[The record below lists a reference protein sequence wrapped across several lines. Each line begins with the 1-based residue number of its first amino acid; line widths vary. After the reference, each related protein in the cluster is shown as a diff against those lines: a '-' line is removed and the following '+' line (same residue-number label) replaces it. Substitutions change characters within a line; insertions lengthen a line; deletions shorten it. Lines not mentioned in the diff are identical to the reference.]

1 MLHRSLLVVYRRG
14 GSRSLSAA
22 AIISNDLRDYIS
34 LYNVGDWR
42 CQHHGIKQL
51 QQSRALSIHHSHQ
64 QPRLSGGNSISSRRR
79 RCLVSQPI
87 SQQTSA
93 NNNNNAHAQPTLFS
107 LPNLLH
113 PSDFIQ
119 LANNAIRECD
129 SVRRTLAASLSSAN
143 DNNTAATVDTTNS
156 IAASKVQ
163 RAKQTLH
170 RLDDISNIVC
180 TVIDAAELCRS
191 VHADPQW
198 RRGASDSFGI
208 LSEYIGNL
216 NADER
221 LYQSLSKF
229 VFFADDGDDSESSS
243 SDAPPSESTTT
254 ILSQLPPE
262 YQRMAMAMKREFER
276 DGIHLQYTQ
285 REEARELNNVIV
297 GLESLFNNNITEKT
311 KYYEV
316 EGTSMVNEVDRIVP
330 RHVLGQLVRN
340 HPVDTADNNNAANQ
354 HGNDK
359 EKSSLM
365 LSSDNLLTN
374 TLLAHS
380 PSSSL
385 RKEVYMQS
393 HTSIPENLN
402 VLDSLIRHRHL
413 HSTLLGY
420 KSYAHRVLSDR
431 MVGSPDKVHDFLS
444 SMEERSSHVFKRD
457 MEQMLVAKKYIEG
470 DNSNIEPWDV
480 PFYTTLIKA
489 QRQHQRLKEDGANSN
504 DGSSSSGDVDDE
516 DISSQFH
523 GYFTVEN
530 SIEGM
535 KVLVHDL
542 FSITMKEVDIPI
554 EERWDVD
561 SSTTSS
567 DEHHSNDNGGGLR
580 KFEFHHVEDGPLGTM
595 YFDLHPRD
603 GKFVHAA
610 HFTIRCGRIR
620 NDNDDNNI
628 QYNSDNHQ
636 LPIVAL
642 VCNLSPSSSASQTLL
657 SHSEVETLYHEF
669 GHGLHSLL
677 SRTSFQHLSGT
688 RAAMD
693 FVETPSHLFES
704 FARDAG
710 FLSRVLAKH
719 YITGMPMSERRAE
732 HLAASHSDFRG
743 IEVQTQIV
751 HSKFDQAL
759 FGEQPC
765 SPSLGGC
772 SSTEMFERLHNEAGV
787 PFAHGTHWHSRF
799 GHLVT
804 YGAGY
809 YGYLYAQTFA
819 ADIWLS
825 TLALRMNS
833 CPETVR
839 KGGTRVWKKMLIH
852 GGSKDPKD
860 MIFDVLGREPSVDP
874 FFKGMS

>member
-1 MLHRSLLVVYRRG
+1 MSPSCIMLHRSCKRQSIIQKCVTRTNWNEGVR
-14 GSRSLSAA
+14 SRPHHHHGREQQRALRQHSSSLSSA
-22 AIISNDLRDYIS
+22 
-34 LYNVGDWR
+34 
-42 CQHHGIKQL
+42 HHPSHQRL
-51 QQSRALSIHHSHQ
+51 QSQSRLISPPTNNFPSF
-64 QPRLSGGNSISSRRR
+64 SISGR
-79 RCLVSQPI
+79 RCLVSQPN
-87 SQQTSA
+87 SASQTSTQQQ
-93 NNNNNAHAQPTLFS
+93 QPTLFG
-107 LPNLLH
+107 LPSLLH
-113 PSDFIQ
+113 PSDFGQ
-119 LANNAIRECD
+119 LANAAIRECD
-129 SVRRTLAASLSSAN
+129 TVRRTLALSLSASN
-143 DNNTAATVDTTNS
+143 SDNCSSNNS
-156 IAASKVQ
+156 DGVQ
-163 RAKQTLH
+163 KAKETLH
-170 RLDDISNIVC
+170 LLDDISNIVC

-191 VHADPQW
+191 VHASPQW
-198 RRGASDSFGI
+198 RRGATDAFGI
-208 LSEYIGNL
+208 LSEYIGSL

-221 LYQSLSKF
+221 LYLSLRRF
-229 VFFADDGDDSESSS
+229 VFMDHDGNNSNSGDEDDS
-243 SDAPPSESTTT
+243 TTNM

-262 YQRMAMAMKREFER
+262 YQRMAHAMRREFER
-276 DGIHLQYTQ
+276 DGIHLTYTK

-297 GLESLFNNNITEKT
+297 GLESLFSNNITEKT
-311 KYYEV
+311 KFYEI
-316 EGTSMVNEVDRIVP
+316 EGQEMVAEVDKVVP

-340 HPVDTADNNNAANQ
+340 YTSDDGNNKD
-354 HGNDK
+354 G
-359 EKSSLM
+359 SLT

-380 PSSSL
+380 PSAAL

-413 HSTLLGY
+413 HSSLLGY

-431 MVGSPDKVHDFLS
+431 MVGTPEKVQEFLQR
-444 SMEERSSHVFKRD
+444 MEERSSHVFRRD
-457 MEQMLVAKKYIEG
+457 MEVMLNAKQHVEG
-470 DNSNIEPWDV
+470 RGGGIEPWDV

-489 QRQHQRLKEDGANSN
+489 QRQHQRWKEDH
-504 DGSSSSGDVDDE
+504 GSSSIDSNDDE
-516 DISSQFH
+516 SSQFA

-535 KVLVHDL
+535 KVLVQDL
-542 FSITMKEVDIPI
+542 FGIAMKEVAIPI

-561 SSTTSS
+561 TTTNVEQVSV
-567 DEHHSNDNGGGLR
+567 EGGNGGLR
-580 KFEFHHVEDGPLGTM
+580 KFEFHHEEDGPLGTM

-620 NDNDDNNI
+620 NDNDGIDNTN
-628 QYNSDNHQ
+628 NDHQ

-693 FVETPSHLFES
+693 FVETPSHLFETFS
-704 FARDAG
+704 RDPG
-710 FLSRVLAKH
+710 FVSRVLAVH
-719 YITGMPMSERRAE
+719 YITGLPMSERRAG
-732 HLAASHSDFRG
+732 HLALSHTDFRG
-743 IEVQTQIV
+743 VEVQTQIV

-759 FGEQPC
+759 FGENPC
-765 SPSLGGC
+765 STSLGGC
-772 SSTEMFERLHNEAGV
+772 TSTEMFERLHKEAGV
-787 PFAHGTHWHSRF
+787 PYAKGTHWHSRF

-825 TLALRMNS
+825 TLAPSMAS
-833 CPETVR
+833 SSEAGAVR
-839 KGGTRVWKKMLIH
+839 VGGTKIWKDMLIH
-852 GGSKDPKD
+852 GGAKDPKD
-860 MIFDVLGREPSVDP
+860 MIHAVLGRDPSVDP